1 MRDGIPH
8 ETTKPISPMVECAIF
23 HCHHMKTITHSVLA
37 AILSLFSVSV
47 LAQTS
52 ATVSTLAGQALSSG
66 SSDGIGSAARF
77 YYLTAITADNAGNL
91 YVADTNNH
99 TIRKIVA
106 STGAVTTL
114 AGLAGSSGSV
124 DGTGSAA
131 RFNSP
136 SGVAVDYLGNVYV
149 ADTLNHT
156 LRKVTWQGVV
166 STLAGSTGTAGSVDG
181 VGSAARFNRLQGLA
195 IDGGNNLYVA
205 DTNNHAIRKVALSTG
220 VVTTVAG
227 LAGSSGSVDGSG
239 SVARFSFPSGV
250 AVDSAG
256 TLYVADTENHTIRTI
271 PPSGLVSTLAGLAG
285 SSGSADGTGSAARFD
300 SPTDV
305 AVDLS
310 GNVYVADTDN
320 FTIRKIVSSTGAV
333 STVAGLAGTSGS
345 TDGSGSAVRFFGPTG
360 IAVYPD
366 TTLYV
371 ADTNNHTVRVG
382 LMPMIPAILMQPT
395 SKLVYA
401 GYSFS
406 LSVTASGYPAVTYQ
420 WYFNGTAISGATS
433 SMYSGIAKSSDA
445 GQYTVVVSN
454 TLGSVAS
461 NVATLSIDT
470 PPPPSFWS
478 GMGGSMGMGGGAPSE
493 WFYSVLLAIAAVRL
507 FQSRTKAAGPADHS
521 SI

>member
-1 MRDGIPH
+1 MKPFPTMIECPIPH
-8 ETTKPISPMVECAIF
+8 F
-23 HCHHMKTITHSVLA
+23 HPMKTTMSSILA
-37 AILSLFSVSV
+37 AVLLLFSVSV

-52 ATVSTLAGQALSSG
+52 VTVSTLAGQPLSSG
-66 SSDGIGSAARF
+66 SSDGTGSAARF
-77 YYLTAITADNAGNL
+77 YYLTAVTADNAGNL

-131 RFNSP
+131 RFNNP
-136 SGVAVDYLGNVYV
+136 SGVAVDGAGNVYV

-156 LRKVTWQGVV
+156 LRKVSSLGAV

-205 DTNNHAIRKVALSTG
+205 DTNNHTIRKVALSTG
-220 VVTTVAG
+220 AVATVAG
-227 LAGSSGSVDGSG
+227 LAGNSGSMDGAG
-239 SVARFSFPSGV
+239 SVARFTFPTGV
-250 AVDSAG
+250 AIDSAG

-285 SSGSADGTGSAARFD
+285 SPGSADGTGGAARFD

-320 FTIRKIVSSTGAV
+320 FTIRKVVPSTGSV
-333 STVAGLAGTSGS
+333 STLAGLAGVSGS

-360 IAVYPD
+360 IAVD
-366 TTLYV
+366 TSGSLYV

-382 LMPMIPAILMQPT
+382 LLPTVPVILTQPASVAAHT
-395 SKLVYA
+395 GD
-401 GYSFS
+401 GYGFS
-406 LSVTASGYPAVTYQ
+406 VSASGRPAVTYQ
-420 WYFNGTAISGATS
+420 WYLNGTAISGATS
-433 SMYSGIAKSSDA
+433 SMYSGITASSSA
-445 GQYTVVVSN
+445 GVYTVVVSN
-454 TLGSVAS
+454 TMGSVTS
-461 NVATLSIDT
+461 KGATLSIDT
-470 PPPPSFWS
+470 TSQQSFW
-478 GMGGSMGMGGGAPSE
+478 GGLNGGGAGGGAPSE
-493 WFYSVLLAIAAVRL
+493 WFYGILLLVAAVRL
-507 FQSRTKAAGPADHS
+507 FQSRTKVGVPAAHS
-521 SI
+521 VI